1 MGFPD
6 AVRTCLR
13 RWSDFQGRARRPEF
27 WWWVL
32 ANTAVNLVANA
43 LPGWISV
50 PVSLVM
56 LVPTLAVATRRLHD
70 VGRSGWWQL
79 AIYAPLPLMLLG
91 AALAVP
97 ASLAFLVLLGMLLF
111 WLAKP
116 GEEAANAYGP
126 PALA

>member
-1 MGFPD
+1 MGLTD

-32 ANTAVNLVANA
+32 ANAGVNLLLNL
-43 LPGWISV
+43 LPGWASLL
-50 PVSLVM
+50 VSLVT

-79 AIYAPLPLMLLG
+79 AIYLPLPFMFLG
-91 AALAVP
+91 AFIGAV
-97 ASLAFLVLLGMLLF
+97 AGLAFLVLLGLLLF
-111 WLAKP
+111 WLARP
-116 GEEAANAYGP
+116 GETAANAYGP
-126 PALA
+126 PALP